1 MYIVLIGTRGMHVIY
16 WWKEDLDE
24 VRRKIRKYL
33 REMGWGDMEWLNLTQ
48 DTDEWRALVNT
59 VMDSRVP

>member
-1 MYIVLIGTRGMHVIY
+1 MQIIY
-16 WWKEDLDE
+16 WWKDDLDE
-24 VRRKIRKYL
+24 VRRKIPTYV
-33 REMGWGDMEWLNLTQ
+33 REMGWGDMERLNLAQ